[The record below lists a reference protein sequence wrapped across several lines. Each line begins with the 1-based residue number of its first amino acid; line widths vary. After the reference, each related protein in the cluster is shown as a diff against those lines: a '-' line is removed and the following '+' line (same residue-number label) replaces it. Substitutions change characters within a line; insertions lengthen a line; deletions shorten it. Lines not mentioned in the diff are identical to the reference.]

1 MRYRRIKRKKD
12 DLRGEK
18 RRQSARYFKEV
29 QNMKISNREE
39 FEKVNVFGTG
49 APNDAF
55 AQYFTGQSF

>member
-1 MRYRRIKRKKD
+1 
-12 DLRGEK
+12 
-18 RRQSARYFKEV
+18 
-29 QNMKISNREE
+29 MKISNREE